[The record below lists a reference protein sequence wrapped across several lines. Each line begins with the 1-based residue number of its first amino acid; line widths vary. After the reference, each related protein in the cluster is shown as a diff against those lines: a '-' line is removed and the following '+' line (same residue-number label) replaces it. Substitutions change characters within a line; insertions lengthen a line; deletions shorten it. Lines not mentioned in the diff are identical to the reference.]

1 MWQLLILIIAAVI
14 IALAFRYRSE
24 VLERIL
30 PQAKRKKKNRER
42 LLNLFRE
49 KSTLT
54 NKDVRRALGVSART
68 VVNYMDELEK
78 EGTVEQIGETGR
90 NAHYRL
96 KS

>member
-1 MWQLLILIIAAVI
+1 MWQLLILIITVVI
-14 IALAFRYRSE
+14 ITLAFRYRGE
-24 VLERIL
+24 AWERTL
-30 PQAKRKKKNRER
+30 PQARRKNKNREK

-49 KSTLT
+49 KSKLT
-54 NKDVRRALGVSART
+54 NKDVRKALDVSART